1 MSNNKKISL
10 NTNNT
15 IQTKNIL
22 YSWLNNINPQFFL
35 SIQLPKHL
43 RSTKLSKSNQNLKK
57 IMLNFER
64 LSLKRH
70 WNHNHIPFIAFS
82 EQGKSLHWHYH
93 IYIYNCS
100 FSYLKMQLIINDLLT
115 KLNLP
120 KETLHIEPILTPG
133 VYQYTS
139 KEIITDINYHFD
151 SDRII
156 TSEFLFN
163 IPHKTTEHTPEPQ
176 KHTQNTQK

>member
-1 MSNNKKISL
+1 MTTNNNIIYN
-10 NTNNT
+10 NTNKT
-15 IQTKNIL
+15 TQLKNIL

-43 RSTKLSKSNQNLKK
+43 RSTDLIKSNQNLKK
-57 IMLNFER
+57 IMLKFEQ

-70 WNHNHIPFIAFS
+70 WNKKHIPFIAFS
-82 EQGKSLHWHYH
+82 EHGKAKTWHYH

-100 FSYLKMQLIINDLLT
+100 FDFLKIQSIINDVST
-115 KLNLP
+115 VLNLP
-120 KETLHIEPILTPG
+120 HEVLHIEPILTTG
-133 VYQYTS
+133 VYPYTS
-139 KEIITDINYHFD
+139 KELKSNINYHID

-163 IPHKTTEHTPEPQ
+163 LPHKSL
-176 KHTQNTQK
+176 KHP